1 MDVSYGE
8 ISITFKCYPLSNQ
21 ETQDGWIGQIAV
33 ARLPLQLSH
42 VAGSRGSNSL
52 LFMGLGIEIFGKVA
66 QGGICILQLLFPSSV
81 QEAYSLPH
89 CFCKQVSWK

>member
-1 MDVSYGE
+1 MVVSYGE

-52 LFMGLGIEIFGKVA
+52 LFMGFGIDNI
-66 QGGICILQLLFPSSV
+66 
-81 QEAYSLPH
+81 
-89 CFCKQVSWK
+89 WKGCPGWYLYLTVVIPQ